1 MRKSTLLLILS
12 LFAFLIGE
20 AAATQPLTISRSEAA
35 DAAETVSKAYGIRV
49 YGENA
54 TGIDLVS
61 FDVDNPSVFKVEDE
75 LPFTHVRAAAAHDG
89 TYYIVTSSESDAGI
103 TANSFVTY
111 DIATHKATTVKEYGI
126 YDGKNLIFYDMTYDS
141 ASGKLYAIAM
151 DVSKAEGSGEDLSAP
166 LGLYTIDPKTGE
178 TTWLGDQEYVM
189 FLGIAMSPDGELYG
203 IDTNGTLWIM
213 SKTSGTP
220 SYEIGFSYDLPSSI
234 QSMSFDEKNNILYW
248 AGFSISGSTGSG
260 FLSQFTFNDEGG
272 WYSKI
277 GSLEGNA
284 EIVGLYID
292 PNPSPKTAPE
302 AVSNFTAT
310 PAESGLSEVTLSW
323 TNPSTDLNG
332 NELADFSIRIYRN
345 DQAIATLPDQVA
357 GETASYK
364 DTEVNGTVI
373 YKVVGVKDDAEGTA
387 VYSES
392 VFAGIDAPNQVQ
404 NLSVTKAADSYDVT
418 ISWDKPTEGAHGGY
432 FNDTDLRY
440 KVVRYPDEMTVGSD
454 LTATTCTDNTI
465 TETAGYYYQVVASS
479 KDANG
484 NYVEGTAAESN
495 TVVSGPALTTPYSCD
510 FSTDAQY
517 RLWAVF
523 DSDADG
529 QTWTLSSNYQGT
541 TDSFMMYF
549 PDQELNPDKE
559 ASDWFISAP
568 IHLEK
573 GKQYAISY
581 SLRSQNTT
589 LFPVTYRITLG
600 NAQNPDAQST
610 EIASY
615 TKDVNGN
622 SEQSQDFEDY
632 QIPFVVGET
641 GDYCFGF
648 EAGNAVMM
656 QFTNIKVEEIAL
668 TDLSATSLTGTIA
681 PSTKESNKYT
691 VKVQNLGYNEV
702 AQYEVQ
708 LVDESGNVLASQQ
721 QQQAIASQEE
731 QSVTIEWTPNKS
743 GSYSIAAKVVA
754 DGDENADNDNSPA
767 LAVTVW
773 DGGSWKHITDG
784 TSESGFTPY
793 YLDYPQSMTQTI
805 YTKEQIAASAG
816 SITGMIFHYTHNA
829 YNTKPTADFNAKV
842 YLANTDLTEFDSET
856 PEAIALDNFTL
867 VYDGTVSAPRDLN
880 EAVFTFAT
888 PFNYTGG
895 NLCVYT
901 TQESD
906 GDDNPSIRWTCYYKS
921 NDSTTPTIL
930 YRGDDAF
937 DFSQSVRAVQDRA
950 NASFYVATK
959 NGGISSAAAQQDG
972 HVYVNSATNTLVVD
986 GSYRLLQIFNLT
998 GSMVASSADS
1008 QPTVSLKGLSKGVY
1022 LVAVQTS
1029 DNGNYTQKIVVK

>member
-1 MRKSTLLLILS
+1 MK
-12 LFAFLIGE
+12 A
-20 AAATQPLTISRSEAA
+20 QAA
-35 DAAETVSKAYGIRV
+35 DAGATVSKVYGIRV

-61 FDVDNPSVFKVEDE
+61 FDVDNPAVFKVEDK

-89 TYYIVTSSESDAGI
+89 TYYIITSSESDAGL

-111 DIATHKATTVKEYGI
+111 DIATHKTTTVKEYGI

-151 DVSKAEGSGEDLSAP
+151 DVAKADGRGDDLSAP

-178 TTWLGDQEYVM
+178 TTWLGDQDFVM

-203 IDTNGTLWIM
+203 IDTNGTLWIL

-220 SYEIGFSYDLPSSI
+220 SYEIGLSTDLPSSI

-248 AGFSISGSTGSG
+248 AGFSVSNNTGSG
-260 FLSQFTFNDEGG
+260 FLSQFTFNDEGS
-272 WYSKI
+272 WYKKI

-292 PNPSPKTAPE
+292 PNPAPKTAPS
-302 AVSNFTAT
+302 AVTDLTAV
-310 PAESGLSEVTLSW
+310 ADKEGKSEVSLSW
-323 TNPSTDLNG
+323 TNPTTNINGDDLS
-332 NELADFSIRIYRN
+332 DFSIRIYR
-345 DQAIATLPDQVA
+345 DDKLLTTLDKQVK

-364 DTEVNGTVI
+364 DTDVNGMVA
-373 YKVVGVKDDAEGTA
+373 YKVVGVKDDAEGLA
-387 VYSES
+387 VYSDS
-392 VFAGIDAPNQVQ
+392 VFAGIDAPDQVQ
-404 NLSVTKAADSYDVT
+404 NLSVTKAVDSYDVT
-418 ISWDKPTEGAHGGY
+418 ISWDKPTEGAHGG
-432 FNDTDLRY
+432 FFSDADLRY
-440 KVVRYPDEMTVGSD
+440 KVVRYPDKMTVGSD

-484 NYVEGTAAESN
+484 NYVEGTVAESS

-529 QTWTLSSNYQGT
+529 QTWMLSSNYQGT

-549 PDQELNPDKE
+549 PDQELNPDK
-559 ASDWFISAP
+559 AADDWFISAP

-589 LFPVTYRITLG
+589 LFPVTYRVTMG
-600 NAQNPDAQST
+600 KGQTPEAQTT
-610 EIASY
+610 ELASY

-622 SEQSQDFEDY
+622 SEQAQDFEDY
-632 QIPFVVGET
+632 QIPFVADET

-656 QFTNIKVEEIAL
+656 QFTSIKVEEIAL

-681 PSTKESNKYT
+681 PSTKEANKYT

-702 AQYEVQ
+702 SQYEVQ
-708 LVDESGNVLASQQ
+708 LVDESGSVLASQQ
-721 QQQAIASQEE
+721 QQQAIKSQEE
-731 QSVTIEWTPNKS
+731 QSVTIEWTPDKS
-743 GSYSIAAKVVA
+743 GSYGIAAKVVA

-842 YLANTDLTEFDSET
+842 YLANTDLTEFDPET

-867 VYDGTVSAPRDLN
+867 VYDSTVSAPRDLN
-880 EAVFTFAT
+880 EVVFAFNK
-888 PFNYTGG
+888 PFEYTGG

-901 TQESD
+901 TQESA

-921 NDSTTPTIL
+921 NDLTTPTIL

-959 NGGISSAAAQQDG
+959 DGGISGAAEQEDG
-972 HVYVNSATNTLVVD
+972 RVYVNSAANTLVVD
-986 GSYRLLQIFNLT
+986 GSYRLLQIYNLT

-1008 QPTVSLKGLSKGVY
+1008 QPTISLEGLSKGVY
-1022 LVAVQTS
+1022 VVSVQTS
-1029 DNGNYTQKIVVK
+1029 DNGSYAQKIVVK